1 MTDVSSALLYQLKN
15 RHKRD
20 DHHDPRHIGHQ
31 IEERHLASTGKN
43 VQNIRSALLGRHFLE
58 PNLVILDLG
67 CSIQGE
73 LEREDLMTDWEKL
86 EEIDRSRSDVQEAID
101 TRLSEWESVEAD
113 LDRMRTHA
121 EDPRCR

>member
-1 MTDVSSALLYQLKN
+1 MRNAARGGLKTETAQ
-15 RHKRD
+15 RQARKTARKTAYAEARRQTRELERLKR
-20 DHHDPRHIGHQ
+20 RSGRLQ
-31 IEERHLASTGKN
+31 EEIAE
-43 VQNIRSALLGRHFLE
+43 LE
-58 PNLVILDLG
+58 EKARDL
-67 CSIQGE
+67 QGE

>member
-1 MTDVSSALLYQLKN
+1 MRSRMRSGLVVTALLVSSCIWVGKDDQEDDNAEDDSDWGVAWDEEAAAELEEKA
-15 RHKRD
+15 RD
-20 DHHDPRHIGHQ
+20 
-31 IEERHLASTGKN
+31 L
-43 VQNIRSALLGRHFLE
+43 
-58 PNLVILDLG
+58 
-67 CSIQGE
+67 QGE